1 MTTSASVR
9 TRRPVNRV
17 LAIKPAQLSPQEQE
31 SLIALA
37 LVLLQDRHR
46 PGDLLESPAQTR
58 SFLRLRLANHTAEAF
73 GCVFLDSAHRVLE
86 VKELFHG
93 TIDGAAV
100 YPRVVVQQA
109 LALNAAAIL
118 FYHNHPSGVAEP
130 SKADERIT
138 ERLRSALAL
147 IDVRVLDHIVVSAVD
162 AVSFAERGLL

>member
-1 MTTSASVR
+1 
-9 TRRPVNRV
+9 

-138 ERLRSALAL
+138 ERLQSALAL

>member
-17 LAIKPAQLSPQEQE
+17 LAIKPTQLTPEEQE

-37 LVLLQDRHR
+37 LVILQDRHR

-138 ERLRSALAL
+138 ERLKSALAL

>member
-17 LAIKPAQLSPQEQE
+17 LAIKPAQLSQQEQE

-138 ERLRSALAL
+138 ERLQSALAL

>member
-17 LAIKPAQLSPQEQE
+17 LAIKPTLLTPEEQE

-37 LVLLQDRHR
+37 LVILQSRHR

-58 SFLRLRLANHTAEAF
+58 SFLRLRLASNTEEAF

-100 YPRVVVQQA
+100 YPRVVVRQA

-130 SKADERIT
+130 SSADQRIT
-138 ERLRSALAL
+138 ERLQSALAL
-147 IDVRVLDHIVVSAVD
+147 IDVRVLDHIVVSTVD

>member
-17 LAIKPAQLSPQEQE
+17 LAIKPARLTPEEQE

-138 ERLRSALAL
+138 ERLQSALAL

>member
-138 ERLRSALAL
+138 ERLQSALAL

>member
-17 LAIKPAQLSPQEQE
+17 LAIKPTQLSPQEQE

-37 LVLLQDRHR
+37 LVILEDRHR

-58 SFLRLRLANHTAEAF
+58 SFLRLRLASNTEEAF

-100 YPRVVVQQA
+100 YPRVVVRQA

-138 ERLRSALAL
+138 ERLQSALAL

>member
-1 MTTSASVR
+1 MTRSTRVR

-17 LAIKPAQLSPQEQE
+17 LALKPAQLSPQEQE

-37 LVLLQDRHR
+37 LNLLQDRLR

-73 GCVFLDSAHRVLE
+73 GCVFLDSAHRVLD
-86 VKELFHG
+86 VKELFQG

-109 LALNAAAIL
+109 LALNAASHSIAI
-118 FYHNHPSGVAEP
+118 
-130 SKADERIT
+130 
-138 ERLRSALAL
+138 AL
-147 IDVRVLDHIVVSAVD
+147 IMG
-162 AVSFAERGLL
+162 FC